1 MMKDSVVHVK
11 DTVAWTLGRI
21 CELLIECIK
30 PGHYLNELVAALVY
44 GLQDSPRIVGN
55 CCWSLMNLA
64 EQLGPAIGEEKGT
77 STLSVFFEGIITA
90 LLQFTERGDNESNCR
105 TSAYEAISTLAMYS
119 ANDCIPTVQRIVL
132 AVLDRLETSMAMESQ
147 ILDADD
153 RAEHSEL
160 QSSLLAVLTSC
171 IRRLSRDITQVAD
184 RIMTVVLQLLNNQ
197 SKLATTTEDAFLAI
211 GAMTSSLEAD
221 FKRYAESFM
230 PILCT
235 ALQNPAEYQLCS
247 IAVGLIGDI
256 CRALGKD
263 ATPYCNN
270 LMQLLV
276 SNLQSP
282 VLHRTVKPAILSCFG
297 DIALAIGEGFCGY
310 LEVVMM
316 VLQQAGS
323 MRADR
328 DNYDMIDY
336 VNTLYEGCI
345 EAYVGIVQGLNGTAQ
360 ASMLLPYLPHVFE
373 FVHLIAIDPNRT
385 DSLTRSIIGL
395 LGYEIINR
403 VNIVCID

>member
-1 MMKDSVVHVK
+1 
-11 DTVAWTLGRI
+11 
-21 CELLIECIK
+21 
-30 PGHYLNELVAALVY
+30 
-44 GLQDSPRIVGN
+44 
-55 CCWSLMNLA
+55 
-64 EQLGPAIGEEKGT
+64 
-77 STLSVFFEGIITA
+77 
-90 LLQFTERGDNESNCR
+90 
-105 TSAYEAISTLAMYS
+105 
-119 ANDCIPTVQRIVL
+119 VL
-132 AVLDRLETSMAMESQ
+132 AVLDRLEASMAMESQ
-147 ILDADD
+147 ILDSDD
-153 RAEHSEL
+153 RADHSEL

-171 IRRLSRDITQVAD
+171 IRRLSRDISQVSD

-211 GAMTSSLEAD
+211 GAMTSSLEGD

-230 PILCT
+230 PILCN

-256 CRALGKD
+256 CRALGKE

-276 SNLQSP
+276 TNLQSP

-297 DIALAIGEGFCGY
+297 DIALAIGDGFIGY

-360 ASMLLPYLPHVFE
+360 ASMLLPYLPHVFD
-373 FVHLIAIDPNRT
+373 FVHLIAIDQNRT

-395 LGYEIINR
+395 LG
-403 VNIVCID
+403 